1 MDICV
6 VGAGYVG
13 LVTAGC
19 LADAGNNVICV
30 ECDQGKIERLQ
41 QGEMPIYEPGLEQ
54 IIARN
59 QKLGRLHFTTDLSH
73 GVEKSVVIFLA
84 VGTPSVADG
93 SCDMSAFLTVVGRIA
108 ECMPDY
114 RVLVGKSTV
123 PVGTHREVI
132 SLVRSKTNVPFDYVS
147 NPEFLKQGAAVE
159 DFTQPDR
166 VIIGA
171 TSPTAQQM
179 VARLYAPFLRKNN
192 RILFMDLASAEMTK
206 YAANAML
213 ATRIS
218 FMNEIAALCESVGAD
233 VEQVR
238 RGIGADTRIGLAFL
252 FPGVG
257 YGGSCLPK
265 DVRALVHTG
274 ALHDVDMLI
283 AKAVQNTNQLAQERF
298 VHRILNHFAGRHP
311 QTTLAVWGLAFKA
324 RTDDMRE
331 SPAVYGLRQFLDCGM
346 SVRVYDPEVLISAM
360 PDSAG
365 DERMETCR
373 SGDEALDQADALV
386 IFTDWHEFRAA
397 DLGRIAAAL
406 KTPVVFDGRNLYD
419 PEMARD
425 AGLEYYCVGR
435 GSPASVLEFSSA
447 DTGADLNAPQAN

>member
-30 ECDQGKIERLQ
+30 ECDRGKIARLER
-41 QGEMPIYEPGLEQ
+41 GEMPIYEPGLGQ
-54 IIARN
+54 IVTRN
-59 QKLGRLHFTTDLSH
+59 QRLGRLHFTADLSY
-73 GVEKSVVIFLA
+73 GVEKSVIIFLA

-114 RVLVGKSTV
+114 RVMVSKSTV

-132 SLVRSKTNVPFDYVS
+132 SLVRSKTDVPFDYVS

-179 VARLYAPFLRKNN
+179 VARLYAPFLPKSN

-218 FMNEIAALCESVGAD
+218 FMNEMAALCEGVGAD
-233 VEQVR
+233 VEHVR
-238 RGIGADTRIGLAFL
+238 RGIGADTRIGPAFL
-252 FPGVG
+252 FPGIG

-265 DVRALVHTG
+265 DVRALIHTG

-283 AKAVQNTNQLAQERF
+283 AKAVQSTNQLAQERF
-298 VHRILNHFAGRHP
+298 VHRIIHHFAGRHQ

-324 RTDDMRE
+324 RTDDTRE
-331 SPAVYGLRQFLDCGM
+331 SPAVYGLRQFLDRGM

-360 PDSAG
+360 PDSEG
-365 DERMETCR
+365 DGRIETCR
-373 SGDEALDQADALV
+373 SGNEALDQADALV
-386 IFTDWHEFRAA
+386 IFTDWQEFRAA
-397 DLGRIAAAL
+397 DLRQIAASL

-419 PEMARD
+419 PEIARD
-425 AGLEYYCVGR
+425 AGVEYYCVGR
-435 GSPASVLEFSSA
+435 AGRSDVLELRSVE
-447 DTGADLNAPQAN
+447 TVADLNAPEAN

>member
-30 ECDQGKIERLQ
+30 ECDRGKIARLER
-41 QGEMPIYEPGLEQ
+41 GEMPIYEPGLGQ
-54 IIARN
+54 IVTRN
-59 QKLGRLHFTTDLSH
+59 QKLGRLHFTADLSYA
-73 GVEKSVVIFLA
+73 VEKSVIIFLA

-114 RVLVGKSTV
+114 RVMVSKSTV

-132 SLVRSKTNVPFDYVS
+132 SLVRSKTDVPFDYVS

-171 TSPTAQQM
+171 TSPAAQQM
-179 VARLYAPFLRKNN
+179 VARLYAPFLRKSN

-233 VEQVR
+233 IEQVR
-238 RGIGADTRIGLAFL
+238 GGIGADARIGPAFL

-265 DVRALVHTG
+265 DVRALIHTG
-274 ALHDVDMLI
+274 TLHDVDMLI
-283 AKAVQNTNQLAQERF
+283 AKAVQSTNQLAQERF
-298 VHRILNHFAGRHP
+298 VHRIINYFAARHE

-324 RTDDMRE
+324 RTDDTRE
-331 SPAVYGLRQFLDCGM
+331 SPAVYGLRQFLGCGM
-346 SVRVYDPEVLISAM
+346 SVRVYDPEVFINAM
-360 PDSAG
+360 PDSEG
-365 DERMETCR
+365 DGRIEACR
-373 SGDEALDQADALV
+373 SGNEALDQADALV
-386 IFTDWHEFRAA
+386 IFTDWQEFRAA
-397 DLGRIAAAL
+397 DLGQITAML

-419 PEMARD
+419 REIARD

-435 GSPASVLEFSSA
+435 AGRSDVLEFRSVE
-447 DTGADLNAPQAN
+447 TVADLNAPEAN